1 MLVRSLHRTV
11 RLTARSS
18 GVLFAAAQAVSAVS
32 AMTRHSGRS
41 PRVLY
46 LGFLMAHAVHFTA
59 VTRYAVLTGGRRL
72 FPGGRDLDD
81 VGGWLTVVT
90 VYTGFAALA
99 LTGARAIV
107 PAHPNPRR
115 RSVAGSISVSLVAAM
130 FSGTYLGQLPQSRWF
145 AAPAMAISTS
155 TVANLLAS
163 HRQAQARRAR

>member
-11 RLTARSS
+11 RLTARGS

-46 LGFLMAHAVHFTA
+46 LGFLMAHAVHFAA
-59 VTRYAVLTGGRRL
+59 VTRYAILTGGRRL

-81 VGGWLTVVT
+81 VGGWPTVIT
-90 VYTGFAALA
+90 IYTGFAVLA

-107 PAHPNPRR
+107 PARPDPRR
-115 RSVAGSISVSLVAAM
+115 YSLAGSLSAGLLAAM
-130 FSGTYLGQLPQSRWF
+130 FSGTYAGQLPRSRWF
-145 AAPAMAISTS
+145 AAPAVVISTS

>member
-1 MLVRSLHRTV
+1 MLGRSLHRTV

-46 LGFLMAHAVHFTA
+46 LGFLMAHAAHFTA
-59 VTRYAVLTGGRRL
+59 VTRYAILTGGRL

-81 VGGWLTVVT
+81 VGGWPTVMTIYT
-90 VYTGFAALA
+90 VFAALA

-115 RSVAGSISVSLVAAM
+115 HSVAGSISVSLVAAM